1 MEGALIKLEGANDK
15 RVENEGCESAIT
27 GNLKT
32 IHMTPRVNEGY
43 DLSQFLQGKR
53 ANVLKKNL

>member
-1 MEGALIKLEGANDK
+1 MEGANDK